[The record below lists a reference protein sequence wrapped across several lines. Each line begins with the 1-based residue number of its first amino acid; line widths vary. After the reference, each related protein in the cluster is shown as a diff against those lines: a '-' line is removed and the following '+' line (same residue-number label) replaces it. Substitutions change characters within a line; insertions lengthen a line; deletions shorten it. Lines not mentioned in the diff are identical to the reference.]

1 MQKIEKEEEED
12 EEAAAAA
19 DDDDDD
25 DDDDHG
31 RSEECRVSSSP
42 GTLSFLS

>member
-19 DDDDDD
+19 DD

>member
-12 EEAAAAA
+12 EEAAAA
-19 DDDDDD
+19 DD

>member
-12 EEAAAAA
+12 EEAAAA
-19 DDDDDD
+19 D